1 MKKKS
6 FSAYYKLA
14 TQKNEKRI
22 GNQVLTP
29 DHHISAL
36 KQEKKKCKIGFS
48 IFKFSF
54 LNVLELLM
62 RDKSVETNKMAIFA

>member
-14 TQKNEKRI
+14 IQKNEKRI

-29 DHHISAL
+29 NHHISAL
-36 KQEKKKCKIGFS
+36 KQEKKKMQNWVFQLQVFISERFRATDEGQKC
-48 IFKFSF
+48 
-54 LNVLELLM
+54 
-62 RDKSVETNKMAIFA
+62 